1 MAEEARIVSL
11 LKRERY
17 YRDTRQWDKLRRCY
31 HPDASRTRIAVSVFK
46 GNADGFVDMSQ
57 RSTPP
62 GLKVIHAID
71 PVDIAIKGDKSLVHS
86 NATISARTPI
96 AGADYEITSW
106 LRAISGLEKVDGEW
120 KLVSLEVIYNR
131 DSLVPASP
139 QEKPITLGEL
149 DKFRSSYR
157 HVAWFMS
164 TKGLTVP
171 NDLPGEDDPQ
181 SVMQVLKRNQQWFE
195 AA

>member
-1 MAEEARIVSL
+1 MAEEARIASL

-17 YRDTRQWDKLRRCY
+17 YRDTRQWDKLRKCY
-31 HPDASRTRIAVSVFK
+31 HPDASKTRIAVSVFK

-62 GLKVIHAID
+62 GLKVIHTID
-71 PVDIAIKGDKSLVHS
+71 PVEIAIKRDKSLVHS
-86 NATISARTPI
+86 NAIISAR
-96 AGADYEITSW
+96 ALVDGVDYEITSW
-106 LRAISGLEKVDGEW
+106 LRAISGLEQIEGEW
-120 KLVSLEVIYNR
+120 KIVSLEVIYNR
-131 DSLVPASP
+131 DSLVPSSP
-139 QEKPITLGEL
+139 QEKPISLGEL

-164 TKGLTVP
+164 SKGLNVP

-181 SVMQVLKRNQQWFE
+181 SVMQVMKRNQQWFNT
-195 AA
+195 A